1 MIIVVFAFV
10 NIRNKID
17 ITLGTKRT
25 ANFKVT
31 NVLNLGTIK
40 LLFMNGWRPFS
51 IKAKQPYFQSAVPGQ
66 IITIKRT
73 GTFRHIAYYIRDE
86 KIYNDE

>member
-1 MIIVVFAFV
+1 MIIAVFAFV

-51 IKAKQPYFQSAVPGQ
+51 IKAKQPYFQSAVQGQ

-73 GTFRHIAYYIRDE
+73 GTFRLIAYYIRDE
-86 KIYNDE
+86 KTYNDE